1 MIAKPQARSL
11 AQRLA
16 WFAIL
21 WLGGV
26 GAVASVSLII
36 RLWIAPH

>member
-1 MIAKPQARSL
+1 MIAKPPARPL

-16 WFAIL
+16 WFAL
-21 WLGGV
+21 FWLCGV
-26 GAVASVSLII
+26 GAVATVSLIV

>member
-11 AQRLA
+11 ARRLA

-26 GAVASVSLII
+26 GAVATVSLILK
-36 RLWIAPH
+36 LWIAPH